1 MARWKKVREMRIK
14 AGRLGPIGFVRAHP
28 SPVFVSG
35 AIQKG
40 VLRHKSMDDSP
51 AGTGSTMYHLD
62 IDALVEGEELDAALD
77 GFIMGTDRFIEIEQK
92 DAMVGD
98 WITVGRTA
106 QSDVVINDYTVSKHH
121 ARMVR
126 KEQGYWTLE
135 ELGSTNGT
143 IMNHVS
149 IPKGQEI
156 QLVNGM
162 CVIFGRVELTFL
174 DSKGFFEFLTG

>member
-1 MARWKKVREMRIK
+1 MSRWKNVRKWRIK

-28 SPVFVSG
+28 SPVFVTG
-35 AIQKG
+35 AIHKG

-51 AGTGSTMYHLD
+51 VGSGSTMYHLD
-62 IDALVEGEELDAALD
+62 VDAIMDGEELDAALD
-77 GFIMGTDRFIEIEQK
+77 GFIMGTDRFIEIEEK
-92 DAMVGD
+92 DANVGD

-121 ARMVR
+121 ARLVR
-126 KEQGYWTLE
+126 KSEGLWTLE
-135 ELGSTNGT
+135 EMGSTNGT
-143 IMNHVS
+143 TMNHVP

-174 DSKGFFEFLTG
+174 DPKGFFEFLTG